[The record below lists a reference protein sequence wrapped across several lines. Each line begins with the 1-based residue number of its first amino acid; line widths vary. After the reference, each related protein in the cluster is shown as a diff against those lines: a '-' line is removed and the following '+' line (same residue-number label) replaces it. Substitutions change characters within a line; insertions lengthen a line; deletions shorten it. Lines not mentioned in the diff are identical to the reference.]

1 MLRDLAN
8 RYAAQ
13 YGVDPNLFQRLISQE
28 SAWNPNAVS
37 PVGAEG
43 LAQIMPATARDPGFG
58 VAPVSDR
65 RNPDESL
72 RFGAEYLSKML
83 DRYGGDTARA
93 LVAYN
98 WGAGNADR
106 WDGDLASL
114 PSETRNYVLTITGRG
129 GDSPSRTG
137 GGGPPRAPDQI
148 QSQNALASM
157 PAQAGQGN
165 ALSVMS
171 RQDVRPFMNA
181 LAAYEPTLKI
191 EQFLV

>member
-1 MLRDLAN
+1 MLRDLASS
-8 RYAAQ
+8 YAAQ
-13 YGVDPNLFQRLISQE
+13 YGVDPQLFQRLISQE

-43 LAQIMPATARDPGFG
+43 LAQIMPETARDPGFG

-65 RNPDESL
+65 RDPDESL

-83 DRYGGDTARA
+83 ERYGGDTARA

-114 PSETRNYVLTITGRG
+114 PAETRNYVLTITRRGSDLPSRVG
-129 GDSPSRTG
+129 GDDQDQ
-137 GGGPPRAPDQI
+137 PRNALASLPEQEP
-148 QSQNALASM
+148 QNALAT
-157 PAQAGQGN
+157 
-165 ALSVMS
+165 MS
-171 RQDVRPFMNA
+171 RQDVRPFLNA
-181 LAAYEPTLKI
+181 LTAYDPTLKI